1 MTAAW
6 QDAFGPVQAGVTCGG
21 AQHTV
26 RWQGGR
32 LLASDHPDAEGELV
46 MAALGGETSRC
57 LELVE
62 AWGAHDDDLDVLAL
76 GPRSAADEVTVS
88 MPPEEEDEQ
97 AVLGYG
103 GRGWY
108 GYAPLTGRSHVP
120 GGFAV
125 ALRARRRAQ
134 VMRLMR
140 RRQHLRAH
148 VIGSR
153 PMIRGGAHS
162 HGAFVSTSSMVWGVR
177 GRPAGRSEDPADA
190 RAAGLVMVLALGTP
204 FQLRLTAA
212 VAAAWS
218 ADAPGHDR
226 AAAGPA
232 LTAALTGRLAP
243 VAQDWL
249 GIDPGRVEARLHD
262 GEGWGE
268 LAAPGAGDQRGLT
281 AALPAGWLAS
291 VWAPG
296 LALVG
301 GHLVVAVR
309 EAAWPRAQV
318 LAVPEPGA
326 SPAVLSVRHDAGRWH
341 VTAD

>member
-1 MTAAW
+1 MSAAW
-6 QDAFGPVQAGVTCGG
+6 QDAFGPVQTSVTCGG

-26 RWQGGR
+26 RWDAGR
-32 LLASDHPDAEGELV
+32 LLAPDHPDAEGELV

-62 AWGAHDDDLDVLAL
+62 AWGAHADDLDVLAL
-76 GPRSAADEVTVS
+76 GPRSAADEVTVR
-88 MPPEEEDEQ
+88 MPPEDEDDEQ
-97 AVLGYG
+97 TMLSY
-103 GRGWY
+103 GWY
-108 GYAPLTGRSHVP
+108 GYAPLTRQFHAP
-120 GGFAV
+120 GGIA
-125 ALRARRRAQ
+125 ATLRARRRIPALRQ
-134 VMRLMR
+134 LR
-140 RRQHLRAH
+140 RRALLRAH
-148 VIGSR
+148 LVGSR
-153 PMIRGGAHS
+153 PMIRPGARSGG
-162 HGAFVSTSSMVWGVR
+162 FVSTSGIARHGLGGRR
-177 GRPAGRSEDPADA
+177 GQQEDPAEA
-190 RAAGLVMVLALGTP
+190 RAAGLMLLLALGTP
-204 FQLRLTAA
+204 VQLRLTAA

-218 ADAPGHDR
+218 ADAPGRDR

-243 VAQDWL
+243 VAQAWL

-262 GEGWGE
+262 GEGWGRFTTS
-268 LAAPGAGDQRGLT
+268 GTGDQRRLT

-296 LALVG
+296 LALTG

-326 SPAVLSVRHDAGRWH
+326 EPKVLTVRQEAGRWQ
-341 VTAD
+341 VAAD